1 MALRHRESGA
11 VALLFAALA
20 VLLLVMAALSVDIG
34 MQINR
39 KHQLWA
45 TLDSAAQS
53 GASELPGS
61 TSAAKTT
68 ALKFAL
74 SHDATATGGNTP
86 NVDFWCITASTPV
99 GTTYAVDTTQ
109 IPSTC
114 NPGPSPWT
122 VGALYRSTNRKTTC
136 SAILCAIPCVEPVPN
151 TGTPKIACNT
161 IRVFQGRDVPF
172 AFGPAGG
179 IDKGNTGA
187 LVSVACKGSC
197 GTVAPNPMDVAIIA
211 DRTLSMDAD
220 DVADMITGIKGV
232 LEQMTPSQQYVA
244 LGAIGRSR
252 ATSTGQSGSCGNSD
266 TGLTYP
272 SGSGASGQWLP
283 ISFSNN
289 YATSKGVLATN
300 STLIKAVNCVSNQ
313 SAAGQ
318 GTSLAAPVKASS
330 RYLLGLT
337 SNNLSSLP
345 TRPVAATKVLILETD
360 GQPNET
366 QPSAGS
372 TSLTTTGDI
381 FSNREDR
388 STTYTTSTRPD
399 TSVTDRYGVTTITHN
414 KTITYQYVGGQKAC
428 DNLQAVAADAKAR
441 GVLVI
446 TIAYNMTG
454 KRCGDYD
461 GGGQSNSSTSTV
473 QGPERDTNT
482 RKYQTTTTTV
492 YQRNTGATST
502 VLNVLAATASPSNGV
517 ASTAGNDCSTT
528 ALRATENAD
537 GDYFFCAASG
547 SDMTSIF
554 TTALSQASSG
564 IKLLNLP

>member
-1 MALRHRESGA
+1 

-20 VLLLVMAALSVDIG
+20 VLLLVLAALSVDIG

-45 TLDSAAQS
+45 TLDSAAQA

-61 TSAAKTT
+61 TGAARTT
-68 ALKFAL
+68 ALRFAL
-74 SHDATATGGNTP
+74 SHDATATGTDTP

-109 IPSTC
+109 IPATC
-114 NPGPSPWT
+114 NPGPSPYT
-122 VGALYRSTNRKTTC
+122 VGADYRSTNRKTTC
-136 SAILCAIPCVEPVPN
+136 SAVLCAIPCVEPTPN
-151 TGTPKIACNT
+151 TGTPKVACNT

-179 IDKGNTGA
+179 IDEGSTGA

-211 DRTLSMDAD
+211 DRTLSMDTD
-220 DVADMITGIKGV
+220 DVADMIGGVKGV
-232 LEQMTPSQQYVA
+232 LQQMTPSQQYVA
-244 LGAIGRSR
+244 LGAIGRSQ
-252 ATSTGQSGSCGNSD
+252 ATSTGQSGSCGSSS

-272 SGSGASGQWLP
+272 SSSGATGQWLP

-289 YATSKGVLATN
+289 YATTKGVLATN

-313 SAAGQ
+313 SAANQ
-318 GTSLAAPVKASS
+318 GTSLAAPVKAAA
-330 RYLLGLT
+330 RYLLGIT
-337 SNNLSSLP
+337 PNNLSSLP

-366 QPSAGS
+366 QPTGGS
-372 TSLTTTGDI
+372 TSLTATGDI
-381 FSNREDR
+381 FSNRNDL
-388 STTYTTSTRPD
+388 STASTTSTKAD
-399 TSVTDRYGVTTITHN
+399 TTSSSNGVTTVTHN
-414 KTITYQYVGGQKAC
+414 KTVTYQYVGGQKAC
-428 DNLQAVAADAKAR
+428 NNLQAVAADAKAR

-461 GGGQSNSSTSTV
+461 GGGQTNSSSSTV
-473 QGPERDTNT
+473 QGPERDTST

-492 YQRNTGATST
+492 YQRNAGATST
-502 VLNVLAATASPSNGV
+502 VLSVLAATASPSNGV
-517 ASTAGNDCSTT
+517 ASSANNDCSTT
-528 ALRATENAD
+528 ALRSAENAD